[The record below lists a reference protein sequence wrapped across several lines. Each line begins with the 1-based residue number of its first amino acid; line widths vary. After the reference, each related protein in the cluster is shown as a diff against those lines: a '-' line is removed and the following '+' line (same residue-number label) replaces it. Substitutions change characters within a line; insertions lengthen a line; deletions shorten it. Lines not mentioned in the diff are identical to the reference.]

1 MSVRRTNWF
10 WSVSLEHKL
19 FLDFLKLFV
28 NMRLAVSFAGK
39 QKAHYLDL
47 WIKSY
52 GCLKFEGEVWV
63 GRACAA
69 ANEEELTAC
78 AKFCGQGGWARG
90 AGDGQSGAPA
100 LGRLPTTG
108 RGGRP
113 RSAQRSVTAGRA
125 AVARRPG
132 NQRSPGRRPLPSC
145 SEKRYSKTNPG
156 KLFKW
161 GFFRREGHLV
171 YRFAI

>member
-1 MSVRRTNWF
+1 MSVRRTNRF
-10 WSVSLEHKL
+10 WSVLLEHTL

-39 QKAHYLDL
+39 QKTYYLDL
-47 WIKSY
+47 RIKSY
-52 GCLKFEGEVWV
+52 GCLKFEGEVWA

-90 AGDGQSGAPA
+90 ARGGQSGAPA
-100 LGRLPTTG
+100 LGRLPTAG

-113 RSAQRSVTAGRA
+113 LSAQRSATAGRQGRATAGRA
-125 AVARRPG
+125 VVARQATAGRPAIQRPAVARPPTAALG
-132 NQRSPGRRPLPSC
+132 GRRPRVAAYL
-145 SEKRYSKTNPG
+145 
-156 KLFKW
+156 
-161 GFFRREGHLV
+161 
-171 YRFAI
+171 